1 MLVTRCT
8 AWLQQGS
15 PQTCW
20 EPWAPPAPP
29 HPPAV
34 LPRLHGSAGAGSLG
48 LLAGPGSAFRLL
60 HTVRY
65 AVSPSTPQA
74 LLPTPQTSAASNDQD
89 QAAEPLLV
97 CREQAAL
104 KAPAPRDGRTDGL
117 SRTAPSTH
125 CLTGHPLL
133 GGEAIC
139 CQPPRPTLA
148 QHLEQWPL
156 SHPAPWRVCS
166 VQAAADA
173 QRQSGGQRPEPG
185 GLHSLGHTVRRKQLR
200 TGSES
205 AALRGRTAS
214 NPQVR
219 GAAPC
224 PRPTAP
230 RGPVWTSRGP
240 AGRAALQGRAVG
252 ARLMAQVL
260 GPQTLRL
267 SSARRAG
274 APGGAPCPPAPV
286 TQNQRRGRE

>member
-117 SRTAPSTH
+117 SRTAP
-125 CLTGHPLL
+125 
-133 GGEAIC
+133 A
-139 CQPPRPTLA
+139 
-148 QHLEQWPL
+148 
-156 SHPAPWRVCS
+156 
-166 VQAAADA
+166 
-173 QRQSGGQRPEPG
+173 
-185 GLHSLGHTVRRKQLR
+185 
-200 TGSES
+200 
-205 AALRGRTAS
+205 RTAS
-214 NPQVR
+214 QDTPCWVAR
-219 GAAPC
+219 PFAASHQGLPLPSTWSSGHC
-224 PRPTAP
+224 HTQRHGEYAPYRPPPMRKGSQEDSGQSPGVCTAWGTP
-230 RGPVWTSRGP
+230 
-240 AGRAALQGRAVG
+240 
-252 ARLMAQVL
+252 
-260 GPQTLRL
+260 
-267 SSARRAG
+267 
-274 APGGAPCPPAPV
+274 
-286 TQNQRRGRE
+286 